1 MSAVDVQLPPKFD
14 PLDPGFLDDPYPVY
28 ERLRDAGPLVRGGPA
43 QWIVARHAEVS
54 ALLREPRLS
63 HDFPDLYQQLALG
76 GGAAFA
82 FIKRTVLNR
91 EGSSHAVLRRMLRRA
106 LGSTPADVLRRR
118 IGELADG
125 LLTPALEAGRL
136 DWAAD
141 LALPLPVAVACDLT
155 GVPAGDRPRVQALAT
170 ELAKAFTV
178 VLPEPERPS
187 VDRAAV
193 ELHEYVAGLL
203 AGPATPPQLE
213 ALAAA
218 ARDGDTPVDLDD
230 VVDNVIF
237 LFLAGFTTT
246 VHLVATGGAA
256 LLLHPDQLRRLRGD
270 RSLVP
275 CAVEEFLRYDAP
287 IQIAARFVTEAF
299 AFGGRTLRPGR
310 VVHLLLGAANHD
322 ERCFAEPGRLDVG
335 RAPNPHV
342 SFGGGVHLC
351 LGASLGRLEAAVVV
365 ERLLDRCAVFD
376 QAGPFVRRPVQVFR
390 SYSSIPAVVRA
401 S

>member
-1 MSAVDVQLPPKFD
+1 MDVKLPPRFD
-14 PLDPGFLDDPYPVY
+14 PVAPDFLEDPYPVY
-28 ERLRDAGPLVRGGPA
+28 ARLRDAGPVVRGGPA
-43 QWIVARHAEVS
+43 QWVVARHAEVA

-76 GGAAFA
+76 DGPAFA

-91 EGSSHAVLRRMLRRA
+91 EGAVHARLRRMLRRA
-106 LGSTPADVLRRR
+106 LGATPADALRQRV
-118 IGELADG
+118 GELVDG
-125 LLTPALEAGRL
+125 LLAPALEAGRM
-136 DWAAD
+136 DAGAD
-141 LALPLPVAVACDLT
+141 LALPLPVAVACELI
-155 GVPAGDRPRVQALAT
+155 GVPAGDRARVQDWAV

-178 VLPEPERPS
+178 VLPEPERPA

-193 ELHEYVAGLL
+193 ELHAYVAGLL
-203 AGPATPPQLE
+203 HASTRPPQLE

-218 ARDGDTPVDLDD
+218 ARDGESPVGDDD

-246 VHLVATGGAA
+246 VHLVATGCAA
-256 LLLHPDQLRRLRGD
+256 LLAHPDQLERLRRD

-275 CAVEEFLRYDAP
+275 TAVEEFLRYDAP
-287 IQIAARFVTEAF
+287 IQIAARFVTEPF
-299 AFGGRTLRPGR
+299 ELGGRTLRPGR

-322 ERCFAEPGRLDVG
+322 ERRFADPARLDVG
-335 RAPNPHV
+335 RQPNPHV

-365 ERLLDRCAVFD
+365 ERLV
-376 QAGPFVRRPVQVFR
+376 
-390 SYSSIPAVVRA
+390 
-401 S
+401 